1 MKRLIVLALA
11 IVVTSCNGVFGD
23 GYKIS
28 GEIKGLNEGTS
39 VFLEKQDENTGMPI
53 AVDTVKV
60 TNGKFEFEGEAKE
73 PQLHFIRFDKYNGTA
88 VLILEK
94 GNIST
99 VINKDSI
106 GLAKFSGTL
115 NNEELKK
122 YNSKM
127 LEIQKRM
134 MNFQKNNVTKMQE
147 AQKANDT
154 VVMNKLN
161 KEFSKYQE
169 EFLTTNTKYIEEN
182 KSSFISLLLIP
193 TLFNNPKFDLKTIN
207 KQYDALD
214 SSLKETSVGKKIK
227 KQLDDANKAQTSK
240 KK

>member
-28 GEIKGLNEGTS
+28 GEIKGLNEGTN

-60 TNGKFEFEGEAKE
+60 KDGKFEFEGEAKE
-73 PQLHFIRFDKYNGTA
+73 PQLHFIRFDQQNGSA

-106 GLAKFSGTL
+106 GLAKFNGTL

-127 LEIQKRM
+127 LAIQKRM
-134 MNFQKNNVTKMQE
+134 MSFQKANITKMQD

-161 KEFSKYQE
+161 KDFSKFQE
-169 EFLTTNTKYIEEN
+169 EFLTANTKYIEEN

-193 TLFNNPKFDLKTIN
+193 TLFNNPKFDLKAIN
-207 KQYDALD
+207 KQYDSLD
-214 SSLKETSVGKKIK
+214 ASLKETAAGKKIK
-227 KQLDDANKAQTSK
+227 KQLDEANKTQEPK